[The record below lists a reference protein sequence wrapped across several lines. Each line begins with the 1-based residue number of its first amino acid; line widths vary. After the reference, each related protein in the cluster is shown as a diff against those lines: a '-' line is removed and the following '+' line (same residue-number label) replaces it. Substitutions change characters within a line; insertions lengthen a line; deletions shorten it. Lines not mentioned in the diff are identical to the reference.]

1 MPGASVE
8 AELVKELDR
17 LYEDCS
23 YSSQTYFEAA
33 KSAEFWG
40 RTLVFGPA
48 AAAALA
54 SLLVALGL
62 SKQWGAVGA
71 ISAAIAATAS
81 FLGSDRRATALR
93 DTARRFTTL
102 RHLIRLE
109 RTLAISKTSEE
120 LQSSVRALLDQY
132 SSIAAANELASN
144 RFFRKAQDR
153 IRAGVLDYESDGR

>member
-8 AELVKELDR
+8 AELVSELER
-17 LYEDCS
+17 LYEDCN

-40 RTLVFGPA
+40 RIIVFGPA
-48 AAAALA
+48 VAAAVAA
-54 SLLVALGL
+54 LLVALGL
-62 SKQWGAVGA
+62 PKQWSAVGA

-81 FLGSDRRATALR
+81 FLGSDRRAAALR

-109 RTLAISKTSEE
+109 RTLAKNKTAEE
-120 LQSSVRALLDQY
+120 LENSVRALLDQY
-132 SSIAAANELASN
+132 SSIAAANEIASN
-144 RFFRKAQDR
+144 RFFLKAQDR
-153 IRAGVLDYESDGR
+153 IRAGVLNYESGDR